1 MSKLPKMSCN
11 LTINHINFYFTLNI
25 EYYKSHCPTENEPP
39 LSSKKF
45 LITGLK
51 IFFFGEARIGITWMS
66 WESPGPNGIS
76 ARFV

>member
-1 MSKLPKMSCN
+1 MN
-11 LTINHINFYFTLNI
+11 L
-25 EYYKSHCPTENEPP
+25 P

-45 LITGLK
+45 LIVGFK
-51 IFFFGEARIGITWMS
+51 IIFFFFDEVRIGITWMS